1 MDELMNLV
9 IADES
14 PSEISDSIK
23 TNYLQRLLKEQMP
36 LSLRLQ
42 MRCQVMKLNLRKMQK
57 QLVNLIMLKKPKR
70 KSKWHINLQAL
81 VLVFATNQTSASQT
95 FTVQSDTLRV
105 VAKNA
110 GQHVAIGTTGP
121 ATTTDYYVP
130 ANSSAT
136 LNLGRVSSIGVAG
149 ITKGAATV
157 ITLPEG
163 MGNPFKVNDVIVIS
177 GVTGVTGFNT
187 TAKQFL
193 FKKLEPEVLHNLVQN

>member
-1 MDELMNLV
+1 MAHQPV
-9 IADES
+9 GAGFS
-14 PSEISDSIK
+14 
-23 TNYLQRLLKEQMP
+23 
-36 LSLRLQ
+36 
-42 MRCQVMKLNLRKMQK
+42 
-57 QLVNLIMLKKPKR
+57 
-70 KSKWHINLQAL
+70 
-81 VLVFATNQTSASQT
+81 FATNQTSASQT

-121 ATTTDYYVP
+121 ATTSDYYVP

-157 ITLPEG
+157 ISLPEG
-163 MGNPFKVNDVIVIS
+163 MGNPFNVDDVIVIS

-187 TAKQFL
+187 TAKVVSIEEPRLQGGSAIGVFNTKLTIDHDSRVLNSDNAVVTAASARRQLTVSAVTDHTTSGQL
-193 FKKLEPEVLHNLVQN
+193 FAQQVQISGAQ